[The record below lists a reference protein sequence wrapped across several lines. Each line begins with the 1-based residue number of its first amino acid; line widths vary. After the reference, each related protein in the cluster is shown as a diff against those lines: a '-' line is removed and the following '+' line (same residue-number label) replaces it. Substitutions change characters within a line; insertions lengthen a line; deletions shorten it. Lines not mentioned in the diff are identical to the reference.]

1 MTSLFGT
8 TTFDQTPVVGA
19 TLEDLDLRDVE
30 QHIAYSRDQGRYQGS
45 ATEPV
50 PFLIEQHAAAEIEK
64 AIIPTVAGLLFFGT
78 HPQRFL
84 PYATTKLAHYRT
96 NTINSNEVRHIE
108 EYVGHIRQQ
117 VDRAFEYLG
126 SHIERGYVLAG
137 SAQRQ
142 ERPQYPPTALR
153 ELTVNAIA
161 HRDYTVMGSTIR
173 IAMFPN
179 RIEWSNPGSLPA
191 GITPE
196 NILDMQFA
204 RNAHLTQ
211 LLYQRGYVEAY
222 GQGLDT
228 VYNLLNAQ
236 GLPLPSMR
244 ESGNTFVVAIEGHTS
259 IGIASERL
267 SGLTDPQLQI
277 VALLRQRS
285 RSAPEI
291 YEALAPRSERS
302 IQYDL
307 KVLINLN
314 LVERLGKGRAI
325 SYALA
330 SSQ

>member
-1 MTSLFGT
+1 MTGGFGGV
-8 TTFDQTPVVGA
+8 TFDQTPVVGA
-19 TLEDLDLRDVE
+19 TMDDLNLGDVE
-30 QHIAYSRDQGRYQGS
+30 QHIASSRAQRRYQGT
-45 ATEPV
+45 ATEAI
-50 PFLIEQHAAAEIEK
+50 PFLLEQHAVAEIES
-64 AIIPTVAGLLFFGT
+64 ALIPTVAGLLFFGV

-84 PYATTKLAHYRT
+84 PYASTKLAHYLS
-96 NTINSNEVRHIE
+96 NVINSNEVRHIE
-108 EYVGHIRQQ
+108 EYIGNVRQQ
-117 VDRAFEYLG
+117 VDRAVEYLE
-126 SHIERGYVLAG
+126 SHIERGYLLERG
-137 SAQRQ
+137 AQRQ

-196 NILDMQFA
+196 NILDMQYA
-204 RNAHLTQ
+204 RNAHLTR

-228 VYNLLNAQ
+228 VFNVLQSQ

-244 ESGNTFVVAIEGHTS
+244 DTGNTFVVGIEGHRPM
-259 IGIASERL
+259 GVPPDRL
-267 SGLTDPQLQI
+267 TTLTEPQLQI
-277 VALLRQRS
+277 VGLLQHRS

-307 KVLINLN
+307 KVLIERGI
-314 LVERLGKGRAI
+314 VERLGKARAT
-325 SYALA
+325 SYTL
-330 SSQ
+330 SST